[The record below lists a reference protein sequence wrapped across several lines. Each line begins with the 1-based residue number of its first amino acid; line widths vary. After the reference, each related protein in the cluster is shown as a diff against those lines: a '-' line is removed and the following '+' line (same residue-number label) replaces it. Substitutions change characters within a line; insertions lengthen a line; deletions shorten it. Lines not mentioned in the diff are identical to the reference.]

1 MQANE
6 IKKLCKENPDAI
18 VDLIH
23 QLIEA
28 NIQLTNRIKALE
40 ERLNKDSNNSNK
52 PPSSD
57 NLRKKLNRKSKKR
70 KRKKGGQKGHKGH
83 TLKTVSNHLFSPL

>member
-18 VDLIH
+18 VDLILRMEETIIH
-23 QLIEA
+23 
-28 NIQLTNRIKALE
+28 LTNRVKALE

-57 NLRKKLNRKSKKR
+57 NLRKKLNRKSNKR
-70 KRKKGGQKGHKGH
+70 KRKKGGQKGHK
-83 TLKTVSNHLFSPL
+83 